1 MVCSSN
7 SSFLLN
13 ASLNNKIKED
23 VYYTNRRIDILEQDI
38 EEISPFLLKILL
50 QDKTTGKNIR
60 FACDEYA
67 KYGEAYTAE
76 KEILPELI
84 IGKNTKIIQPRTA
97 KSKAE
102 QASRTRKAAEVFTPS
117 WICNEM
123 INHCDEEWFGRKN
136 VFNIQTEHNWKPTT
150 APVWFEKNKR
160 KKAGWQQYVDS
171 KRLEITCGEA
181 PYLASRYDA
190 TTGEFLP
197 IEKRIGI
204 LDRKLRV
211 VNENA
216 DNEADW
222 FKWAKRAFEAT
233 YGYEYQGD
241 NLLLAR
247 ENLLWTFI
255 DNFKFKHKKLPAL
268 SQIKQIA
275 NVIAW
280 NIWQMDGLKDCVPFG
295 TADNPQ
301 LELFNNI
308 PAINS
313 LINCKIKNWRNK
325 TIFYFRTLKGDKT
338 MKFDVAIGNPA
349 YQASNETY
357 NRQEPIY
364 PVFYDAVEVIAD
376 KSILISPARFLFDN
390 GLTAKEW
397 NQKMLQDTHIKVVR
411 FEPNSSKIFP
421 STDIKGGI
429 VIIYR
434 DNKKKFCAIG
444 DFIPDDILRSIS
456 TKFTKSIDSN
466 LPSIMFGGR
475 SDLKFNNVYLKDYPE
490 SIQRRL
496 QAVQK
501 KHPNVKEL
509 NPNEEYELKSSTID
523 VLTNCGLYETKP
535 DKLCYKILGLCNMK
549 RVFRFIEKRYM
560 IARYPNHNNIDG
572 YKVFVP
578 ESNGSGAIGEV
589 LSTPLIGTPLMSST
603 PTFISI
609 GNFNN
614 QDEAE
619 HLLKYIK
626 TKLVRTL
633 LGILKKTQHNPVSTW
648 AYVPLQDFTD
658 KSDIDWS
665 KSVHEIDLQLYKKY
679 NLDADEINFIETHVK
694 PME

>member
-150 APVWFEKNKR
+150 APIWFEKNNKR
-160 KKAGWQQYVDS
+160 KKDGWQQYVDS

-181 PYLASRYDA
+181 PYLASRYDT

-255 DNFKFKHKKLPAL
+255 DNFKFKHKKLPTL

-295 TADNPQ
+295 AADNPQ
-301 LELFNNI
+301 LELFDGI
-308 PAINS
+308 SATES

-325 TIFYFRTLKGDKT
+325 TMFYFRTLKGGKT
-338 MKFDVAIGNPA
+338 MKFDVAIGNPPYQESRNDTKDIPVYHSFMDAA
-349 YQASNETY
+349 YT
-357 NRQEPIY
+357 
-364 PVFYDAVEVIAD
+364 VAD
-376 KSILISPARFLFDN
+376 KVELITPARFLFN
-390 GLTAKEW
+390 AGATPKKW
-397 NQKMLQDTHIKVVR
+397 NEKMLLDKHLKVLSYKQKSDEV
-411 FEPNSSKIFP
+411 FAG
-421 STDIKGGI
+421 TDIKGGV
-429 VIIYR
+429 VITFRNSKKDYGAIEVFTSYPELNSIR
-434 DNKKKFCAIG
+434 NKIG
-444 DFIPDDILRSIS
+444 NVKSVSEIMILQ
-456 TKFTKSIDSN
+456 
-466 LPSIMFGGR
+466 
-475 SDLKFNNVYLKDYPE
+475 LKFNLDKLYSDYPE
-490 SIQRRL
+490 MR
-496 QAVQK
+496 
-501 KHPNVKEL
+501 
-509 NPNEEYELKSSTID
+509 
-523 VLTNCGLYETKP
+523 
-535 DKLCYKILGLCNMK
+535 
-549 RVFRFIEKRYM
+549 
-560 IARYPNHNNIDG
+560 NNIGSEGRERRFTSNIFERVPLFCDKKISDDYIMVIG
-572 YKVFVP
+572 LENNKRITKYFPIKYVDDTHKNLFKYKVMIP
-578 ESNGSGAIGEV
+578 KSNGSGAIGEV
-589 LSTPLIGTPLMSST
+589 LSTPLIGEPLIGY
-603 PTFISI
+603 TFSFI
-609 GNFNN
+609 GIGAF
-614 QDEAE
+614 DTRKEAE
-619 HLLKYIK
+619 NAMKYIK
-626 TKLVRTL
+626 SKFVRTG
-633 LGILKKTQHNPVSTW
+633 LGILKITQDNLPEKW
-648 AYVPLQDFTD
+648 RFVPLQDFTD

-665 KSVHEIDLQLYKKY
+665 KSVNEIDLQLYKKY